1 MLWYPLKLL
10 LMINPKYFK
19 VTLMCI
25 SGLRRNCDLEYSGDL
40 NGGEHLFHSGLIFIQ
55 DIPTHTDPKRHFR
68 FAHQLNAL
76 LYTFFVPIIRGE
88 GCHCHASLI
97 NKKLLGMPI

>member
-40 NGGEHLFHSGLIFIQ
+40 DGGEYLFHSGLIFIQ

-68 FAHQLNAL
+68 FAHQLNASL
-76 LYTFFVPIIRGE
+76 FTFCSNSKGGRVPLP
-88 GCHCHASLI
+88 CLSD
-97 NKKLLGMPI
+97 K